1 MLNKY
6 LKITIRNLTK
16 HKIYSSINIIGLAVG
31 ISCSVLIMLWVQY
44 ELSYDKFNVK
54 ADRLYRVVFTTEQKD
69 FHGFFQPGPLAKYL
83 KDNFPEIEQ
92 STNYSEMQWK
102 LSHDNQGFF
111 GTGSY
116 VDPSFFKMFSFSLE
130 EGNSNTVLSNPNSVV
145 ISKSFAIKMFGQS
158 NPVGKT
164 LKLNDQSDLFVTGV
178 FSDIPKTSHMQLD
191 FVVPYSAA
199 PSWMNFWDRKCVN
212 TYVLLRKN
220 ASIDEINKKIYSEMD
235 KHNPTWK
242 NVLYLFPMT
251 KSHLYKPG
259 GTGSIIYVYIF
270 SVFGILILL
279 VACINFMNLSTARSE
294 KRMKEIGI
302 KKTIGSSRLEL
313 IIQFMTETILLSFT
327 SLIIAIVLV
336 EFSLPYLNS
345 ILNTQITMSYSINM
359 ILSLLGITLFT
370 GLVAGSYP
378 AIYLSSFNPMS
389 VLNGRNSNTG
399 KKRSSIFRNVLVI
412 AQFSFSVFI
421 ITCVL
426 FISSQLNY
434 IQSKNLGFNK
444 DNVLLVSTR
453 GALQQ
458 NAALVKKELLKL
470 PFVQNAAVSS
480 NNLTDYAGG
489 GTGPIDWEGKNT
501 TKVCEVV
508 FYFVDEEFAKTFQ
521 VKMDQGRFF
530 SKEFSADNSDAFI
543 INKEAA
549 KEMGIDNPLG
559 KKLSTWFGRK
569 GRIVGVVNNF
579 NTQSLRDEMAPVV
592 FIPASS
598 ANYLCL
604 RISSTDIP
612 SAVKSIG
619 SKIKEIVP
627 GDPFEYRF
635 LDKEID
641 NLYKTEQMTGELAT
655 FIAVLAI
662 FISCLGL
669 FGLVSFSSEKR
680 TKEIGIRKVLGASV
694 VNVLILLS
702 KDFTKW
708 IFIANI
714 LAWPIAWCAIHKWL
728 QNFAYRIDLNL
739 WTFFFAG
746 LIVFVLALT
755 ATSFQAIKAATANPV
770 KSLKYE

>member
-6 LKITIRNLTK
+6 FKIIVRNLTK
-16 HKIYSSINIIGLAVG
+16 HKIYSSINIVGLAVG
-31 ISCSVLIMLWVQY
+31 IACAILIMLWVQY
-44 ELSYDKFNVK
+44 ELSYDKFNVN
-54 ADRLYRVVFTTEQKD
+54 ADRLYRVGFTTEQKD
-69 FHGFFQPGPLAKYL
+69 YYGFFEPGPLAKFL

-102 LSHDNQGFF
+102 LSRENQGFF

-116 VDPSFFKMFSFSLE
+116 VDPSFFKMFSFGLE
-130 EGNSNTVLSNPNSVV
+130 QGNSNAVLATPNSVV
-145 ISKSFAIKMFGQS
+145 ISKSFANKMFGQS
-158 NPVGKT
+158 NPVGKSV
-164 LKLNDQSDLFVTGV
+164 KLNDQSDVIVTGV
-178 FSDIPKTSHMQLD
+178 FSDVPKTSHMQFD
-191 FVVPYSAA
+191 FVIPFSTA

-220 ASIDEINKKIYSEMD
+220 ASIDEVNKKIYGEMNR
-235 KHNPTWK
+235 HNPTWK

-251 KSHLYKPG
+251 KSHLYQPG

-270 SVFGILILL
+270 SVFGILTLL

-302 KKTIGSSRLEL
+302 KKTVGSSRLEL
-313 IIQFMTETILLSFT
+313 LIQFMAETLLLSFI
-327 SLIIAIVLV
+327 SLLIAIVLV
-336 EFSLPYLNS
+336 EFTLPYLNS
-345 ILNTQITMSYSINM
+345 ILGTHITMIYSGAM
-359 ILSLLGITLFT
+359 ILILLGITLLT
-370 GLVAGSYP
+370 GIIAGSYP

-399 KKRSSIFRNVLVI
+399 EKRSSIFRNTLVI

-426 FISSQLNY
+426 FIGNQLNF

-444 DNVLLVSTR
+444 DYVLLINTR

-458 NAALVKKELLKL
+458 KAGLVKEELLKL
-470 PFVQNAAVSS
+470 PFVQSAAVSS
-480 NNLTDYAGG
+480 NNLTDFEGG
-489 GTGPIDWEGKNT
+489 GTGPVDWEGKT
-501 TKVCEVV
+501 TNKICEVAY
-508 FYFVDEEFAKTFQ
+508 YFVDEGFAKTFQ
-521 VKMDQGRFF
+521 VKMEKGRFF
-530 SKEFSADNSDAFI
+530 SKDFTTDMSDAVV

-549 KEMGIDNPLG
+549 REMGLNSPVG
-559 KKLSTWFGRK
+559 KKLSTWFGKK
-569 GRIVGVVNNF
+569 GNIVGVINDF

-592 FIPASS
+592 FIPVST
-598 ANYLCL
+598 ANYLCI
-604 RISSTDIP
+604 RVTSTDLP
-612 SAVKSIG
+612 GAVKSIG
-619 SKIKEIVP
+619 NKIKEIVP
-627 GDPFEYRF
+627 GDPFEYKF
-635 LDKEID
+635 LDKKID
-641 NLYKTEQMTGELAT
+641 ELYKTEQTTSKLAV

-680 TKEIGIRKVLGASV
+680 TKEIGIRKVLGASIM
-694 VNVLILLS
+694 NVLLMLS

-708 IFIANI
+708 ILIANI
-714 LAWPIAWCAIHKWL
+714 LAWPIAWYAMNKWL

-739 WTFFFAG
+739 WIFFFAG
-746 LIVFVLALT
+746 LIVFVLALLT
-755 ATSFQAIKAATANPV
+755 TSFQAIKAATANPV